1 MEFLVSQ
8 HISIDLI
15 VFVVISLKK
24 KKKLLIVKSR
34 GWLSMTLSYSNF
46 TWRSQMQFFISLF
59 LIEGDKKADP

>member
-1 MEFLVSQ
+1 VEFLVSQ